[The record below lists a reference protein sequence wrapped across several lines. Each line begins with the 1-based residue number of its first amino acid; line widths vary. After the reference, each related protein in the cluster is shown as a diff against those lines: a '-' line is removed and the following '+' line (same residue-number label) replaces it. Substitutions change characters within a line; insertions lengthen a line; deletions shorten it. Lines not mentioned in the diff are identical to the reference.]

1 MITENR
7 IQKRYKKIVTR
18 TKRYAAYVPANTVMI
33 APPFFR
39 CLRTISVLN
48 SWYKEH
54 KYSFYCVRPRGSKMF
69 MNFYRFILQS
79 IPETII

>member
-33 APPFFR
+33 APPFLGV
-39 CLRTISVLN
+39 CALLAS
-48 SWYKEH
+48 
-54 KYSFYCVRPRGSKMF
+54 
-69 MNFYRFILQS
+69 
-79 IPETII
+79 